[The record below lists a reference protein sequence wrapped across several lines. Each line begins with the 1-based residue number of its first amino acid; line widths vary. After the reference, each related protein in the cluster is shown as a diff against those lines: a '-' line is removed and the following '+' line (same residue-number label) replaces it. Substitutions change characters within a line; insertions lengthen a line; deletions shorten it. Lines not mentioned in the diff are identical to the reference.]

1 MEAEIP
7 ADTAPPEQNDWP
19 LGGETEV
26 SEGDMTVGGYQLKNC
41 IASGSHTQIWEVTAM
56 GSPMQLAM
64 KLMLDES
71 RKDGA
76 QKAIL
81 KHEYKVGN
89 SLDHP
94 SFLRFHD
101 LEMNRDHA
109 FFVMD
114 YFRSPS
120 LKNQITSNLIAVQ
133 ASFGKLAAF
142 LAQAYFLMHEAGWL
156 HRDIKPD
163 NILMNRAG
171 ECRVIDFSLSS
182 RVKGALG
189 KMLGG
194 KQKQI
199 QGTRTYI
206 APETILRKPAT
217 EQTDMY
223 SLGVTFFEILT
234 GAPPFAGDTPN
245 VLLKKHLA
253 EVPTSPSFI
262 NNNVTKELDRI
273 VLRMLEKKP
282 DDRFQT
288 MQELESALRSV
299 KCFEVDPQQLLEEKL
314 RKEKELA
321 DQSVD
326 KRLDSRADADRTEK
340 GIVIPIKEKK
350 KKEMTA
356 SMKRDEALRAK
367 AQAEKDA
374 KRGVSAPVEA
384 APAAQQQPQA
394 PNYPSPP
401 MQMPQP
407 GMPMHPMPGQMMPG
421 MGMPMPNQM
430 MPGQMMP
437 GQQPQYGQMP
447 PQQMPIPSQMPPSQ
461 QIPAPQP
468 APQQQPAATQHPA
481 STQPV
486 APTPAPQP
494 NPAPI
499 PAEQP
504 PQNQEDS
511 SRKPISR
518 PADPEKDGGLEEA
531 TFDDFLIE

>member
-1 MEAEIP
+1 M
-7 ADTAPPEQNDWP
+7 
-19 LGGETEV
+19 

-81 KHEYKVGN
+81 KHEYKVGS

-101 LEMNRDHA
+101 IEMNRDHA

-120 LKNQITSNLIAVQ
+120 LKNQITSNLIGVQ
-133 ASFGKLAAF
+133 ASFSKLAAF
-142 LAQAYFLMHEAGWL
+142 LAQAYFLMHESGWL

-182 RVKGALG
+182 RIKGALG

-194 KQKQI
+194 KEKQI

-253 EVPTSPSFI
+253 EAPTAPSYI
-262 NNNVTKELDRI
+262 NDNVTKELDRI
-273 VLRMLEKKP
+273 VLRMLDKKP
-282 DDRFQT
+282 ENRFQT

-321 DQSVD
+321 AQSVD

-340 GIVIPIKEKK
+340 GIVVPIREKK

-356 SMKRDEALRAK
+356 SMKRDEAIRAK

-374 KRGVSAPVEA
+374 RKGTPGPADA

-394 PNYPSPP
+394 PNYPAPP
-401 MQMPQP
+401 IQVPQP

-421 MGMPMPNQM
+421 MGMPMPHQM

-437 GQQPQYGQMP
+437 NQQPQFGQMP
-447 PQQMPIPSQMPPSQ
+447 PQQMPMPGQMPPNQ
-461 QIPAPQP
+461 QIPPPQP
-468 APQQQPAATQHPA
+468 IQQQPQQPQPIQQQPAPA
-481 STQPV
+481 PAPV
-486 APTPAPQP
+486 ARNTQAPPPT
-494 NPAPI
+494 
-499 PAEQP
+499 EQL

-511 SRKPISR
+511 GRKPISR

>member
-1 MEAEIP
+1 MGGS
-7 ADTAPPEQNDWP
+7 P
-19 LGGETEV
+19 LRGEKVV
-26 SEGDMTVGGYQLKNC
+26 SDDDMTVGGYQLKNC
-41 IASGSHTQIWEVTAM
+41 IASGTHTQIWEVAEM

-71 RKDGA
+71 RKDSA
-76 QKAIL
+76 QKAVL
-81 KHEYKVGN
+81 KHEYKVGT

-101 LEMNRDHA
+101 IEINRDHA

-120 LKNQITSNLIAVQ
+120 LKNQITSNLVTVQ
-133 ASFGKLAAF
+133 SSFKKLAEF
-142 LAQAYFLMHEAGWL
+142 LAQAYFIMHEAGWL

-171 ECRVIDFSLSS
+171 ECRVIDFSLAT

-217 EQTDMY
+217 EQTDIY
-223 SLGVTFFEILT
+223 SLGVTFFEVLT

-245 VLLKKHLA
+245 VLLKKHLSEDVTA
-253 EVPTSPSFI
+253 PSYI
-262 NNNVTKELDRI
+262 NGNVTKELDRI
-273 VLRMLEKKP
+273 ILRMLEKKP
-282 DDRFQT
+282 ENRFQS

-299 KCFEVDPQQLLEEKL
+299 KCFETDPLKLLEEKK
-314 RKEKELA
+314 REEKALE

-326 KRLDSRADADRTEK
+326 KRLNSRADAERTEK
-340 GIVIPIKEKK
+340 GIVVPMKVKK

-356 SMKRDEALRAK
+356 SMKRDEEIRAK
-367 AQAEKDA
+367 TQAGRDA
-374 KRGVSAPVEA
+374 VKAANTPPESAP
-384 APAAQQQPQA
+384 AQSMQPQF
-394 PNYPSPP
+394 PSYPSPP

-407 GMPMHPMPGQMMPG
+407 GMPMYPMPVHMMPGMPQMGQPMPGQMMPG
-421 MGMPMPNQM
+421 QPV
-430 MPGQMMP
+430 PGQMP
-437 GQQPQYGQMP
+437 PGQMP
-447 PQQMPIPSQMPPSQ
+447 PQQVPGQQVPGQQMPVQ
-461 QIPAPQP
+461 QPVQPQQP
-468 APQQQPAATQHPA
+468 VPTQQPVQPQQQP
-481 STQPV
+481 V
-486 APTPAPQP
+486 APAAQTPP
-494 NPAPI
+494 PA
-499 PAEQP
+499 AAP
-504 PQNQEDS
+504 PQQPESAPANEPAASQEQGEEG
-511 SRKPISR
+511 RKPISR
-518 PADPEKDGGLEEA
+518 LADPENDTGLEEA

>member
-1 MEAEIP
+1 M
-7 ADTAPPEQNDWP
+7 
-19 LGGETEV
+19 

-81 KHEYKVGN
+81 KHEYKVGS

-101 LEMNRDHA
+101 LEINRDHA

-133 ASFGKLAAF
+133 ASFKKLAGF
-142 LAQAYFLMHEAGWL
+142 LAQAYFIMHESGWL

-206 APETILRKPAT
+206 APETILRKAAT

-223 SLGVTFFEILT
+223 SLGVTFFEVLT

-245 VLLKKHLA
+245 VLLKKHLS
-253 EVPTSPSFI
+253 EVPTAPSFI
-262 NNNVTKELDRI
+262 NTNVTKELDRI
-273 VLRMLEKKP
+273 ILKMLEKKP
-282 DDRFQT
+282 EDRFAT
-288 MQELESALRSV
+288 MQELESAIRSV
-299 KCFEVDPQQLLEEKL
+299 NCFEVDPMQQLEERQ

-326 KRLDSRADADRTEK
+326 KRLDSRADAERTEK
-340 GIVIPIKEKK
+340 GIVVPIKEKK

-356 SMKRDEALRAK
+356 SMRRDEEVRAK
-367 AQAEKDA
+367 TEAEKA
-374 KRGVSAPVEA
+374 ARKGLAAPVEA
-384 APAAQQQPQA
+384 APVAPQQPQF
-394 PNYPSPP
+394 PNHPAPP
-401 MQMPQP
+401 MHMPQP
-407 GMPMHPMPGQMMPG
+407 GMPMYPMPGQMMPG
-421 MGMPMPNQM
+421 MGMPPQP

-437 GQQPQYGQMP
+437 GQQVPFGQMP
-447 PQQMPIPSQMPPSQ
+447 PQPMPGQMVPNQQMP
-461 QIPAPQP
+461 AHQP
-468 APQQQPAATQHPA
+468 APQQVAPPQQPAQ
-481 STQPV
+481 SPV
-486 APTPAPQP
+486 QNPTPTAPPPPPQVQP
-494 NPAPI
+494 
-499 PAEQP
+499 E
-504 PQNQEDS
+504 PQNQEAADG
-511 SRKPISR
+511 KPISR
-518 PADPEKDGGLEEA
+518 PADPEKDSGLEEA

>member
-1 MEAEIP
+1 
-7 ADTAPPEQNDWP
+7 
-19 LGGETEV
+19 
-26 SEGDMTVGGYQLKNC
+26 
-41 IASGSHTQIWEVTAM
+41 M

-101 LEMNRDHA
+101 IEMNRDHA

-120 LKNQITSNLIAVQ
+120 LKNQITSNLIGVQ
-133 ASFGKLAAF
+133 ASFSKLAAF
-142 LAQAYFLMHEAGWL
+142 LANAYFLMHESGWL

-182 RVKGALG
+182 RIKGAFG

-194 KQKQI
+194 KEKQI

-206 APETILRKPAT
+206 APETILRNPAT
-217 EQTDMY
+217 EQTDIY

-253 EVPTSPSFI
+253 EVPTAPSYI
-262 NNNVTKELDRI
+262 NDNVTKELDRI
-273 VLRMLEKKP
+273 VLRMLDKKP
-282 DDRFQT
+282 ENRFQT
-288 MQELESALRSV
+288 MQELESALRNV
-299 KCFEVDPQQLLEEKL
+299 KCFEVDPQQLLEDKL

-321 DQSVD
+321 AQSVD

-340 GIVIPIKEKK
+340 GIVVPVKEKK
-350 KKEMTA
+350 KKEMSA

-367 AQAEKDA
+367 TQAEKDA
-374 KRGVSAPVEA
+374 RQGVSGVADSTPAP
-384 APAAQQQPQA
+384 QQQPQA
-394 PNYPSPP
+394 PIHPAPP
-401 MQMPQP
+401 MPVPQP
-407 GMPMHPMPGQMMPG
+407 GMPMYPMPGQMMPG
-421 MGMPMPNQM
+421 TGMPAPNQM

-437 GQQPQYGQMP
+437 NQQPQFGQMP
-447 PQQMPIPSQMPPSQ
+447 PQQMPMPGQMPGQMPPNQ
-461 QIPAPQP
+461 QMPAAQP
-468 APQQQPAATQHPA
+468 VQQQPVQQQPLQQQPVQQQPVQQQPVQQQPVQQQPVQQQPAAPNRPA
-481 STQPV
+481 
-486 APTPAPQP
+486 APAPAPQNAATQP
-494 NPAPI
+494 
-499 PAEQP
+499 PAEQR
-504 PQNQEDS
+504 PQNQEGGG
-511 SRKPISR
+511 RKPISR
-518 PADPEKDGGLEEA
+518 PADPEKDVGLEEA

>member
-1 MEAEIP
+1 MSDA
-7 ADTAPPEQNDWP
+7 
-19 LGGETEV
+19 
-26 SEGDMTVGGYQLKNC
+26 DMTVGGYQLKNC
-41 IASGSHTQIWEVTAM
+41 IASGTHTQIWEVEEM

-76 QKAIL
+76 QKAVL
-81 KHEYKVGN
+81 KHEYKVGA

-101 LEMNRDHA
+101 IEINRDHA

-120 LKNQITSNLIAVQ
+120 LKNQITSNLVSVQ
-133 ASFGKLAAF
+133 ASFKKLAEF
-142 LAQAYFLMHEAGWL
+142 LAQAYFIMHEAGWL

-171 ECRVIDFSLSS
+171 ESRVIDFSLAT
-182 RVKGALG
+182 RVKSGLS

-206 APETILRKPAT
+206 APETILRKSAT
-217 EQTDMY
+217 EQTDIY
-223 SLGVTFFEILT
+223 SLGVTFFEVLT

-245 VLLKKHLA
+245 VLLKKHLSEDA
-253 EVPTSPSFI
+253 TSPSFI
-262 NNNVTKELDRI
+262 NPNVTKDLDRI

-282 DDRFQT
+282 ENRFQS

-299 KCFEVDPQQLLEEKL
+299 KCFETDPMQLLEEK
-314 RKEKELA
+314 RRAEKEA
-321 DQSVD
+321 SDQSVD
-326 KRLDSRADADRTEK
+326 KRLNSRADAERTEK
-340 GIVIPIKEKK
+340 GIVVPMKTKK

-367 AQAEKDA
+367 NEASKAAA
-374 KRGVSAPVEA
+374 KGLTDPAAAPV
-384 APAAQQQPQA
+384 PQNQPMMPQF

-407 GMPMHPMPGQMMPG
+407 GMPMYPMPGQMMPG
-421 MGMPMPNQM
+421 MPQM
-430 MPGQMMP
+430 GHPMPGQMVP
-437 GQQPQYGQMP
+437 GQQMPPGQPMQMP
-447 PQQMPIPSQMPPSQ
+447 PQQAPPQQPPQQQMPVQ
-461 QIPAPQP
+461 QPPQQAGQPGIPAPQP
-468 APQQQPAATQHPA
+468 AQPAAQTPVPPAPAPQQPANPPPA
-481 STQPV
+481 ASQD
-486 APTPAPQP
+486 QG
-494 NPAPI
+494 
-499 PAEQP
+499 AEG
-504 PQNQEDS
+504 
-511 SRKPISR
+511 RKPISR
-518 PADPEKDGGLEEA
+518 PADPENDSALEEA

>member
-1 MEAEIP
+1 M
-7 ADTAPPEQNDWP
+7 
-19 LGGETEV
+19 

-41 IASGSHTQIWEVTAM
+41 IASGTHTQIWEVTAM

-64 KLMLDES
+64 KLMLDDS

-89 SLDHP
+89 ALDHP

-101 LEMNRDHA
+101 IEMNRDHA

-120 LKNQITSNLIAVQ
+120 LKNQITSNLIGVQ
-133 ASFGKLAAF
+133 ASFKKLASF

-182 RVKGALG
+182 RIKSGLG

-194 KQKQI
+194 KEKQI

-206 APETILRKPAT
+206 APETILRKAPT
-217 EQTDMY
+217 QQTDIY

-245 VLLKKHLA
+245 ALLQKHLG
-253 EVPTSPSFI
+253 EVATAPSFI
-262 NNNVTKELDRI
+262 NNNVSKELDRI
-273 VLRMLEKKP
+273 ILKMLDKKP
-282 DDRFQT
+282 ENRFQS

-299 KCFEVDPQQLLEEKL
+299 KCFEVEPQQLLEDKQ
-314 RKEKELA
+314 RKERELA
-321 DQSVD
+321 AQSVD

-340 GIVIPIKEKK
+340 GIVIPLKVKK

-356 SMKRDEALRAK
+356 SMKRDEALREK
-367 AQAEKDA
+367 AQAEKNA
-374 KRGVSAPVEA
+374 RKGISAPTEA
-384 APAAQQQPQA
+384 APPQQPQQPSY
-394 PNYPSPP
+394 PNPQMP
-401 MQMPQP
+401 MPQP
-407 GMPMHPMPGQMMPG
+407 GMPMYPMPGPMMPGMGMPGQPMPGQMMPG
-421 MGMPMPNQM
+421 M
-430 MPGQMMP
+430 
-437 GQQPQYGQMP
+437 QPQYGQMP
-447 PQQMPIPSQMPPSQ
+447 PQQMPMPGQMPPSQ
-461 QIPAPQP
+461 QPPAQPQP
-468 APQQQPAATQHPA
+468 VQPQQQPAQQPQPTQQPQPA
-481 STQPV
+481 QQQPAPPQPAPAAPAPQPPTA
-486 APTPAPQP
+486 APTPAQPPQL
-494 NPAPI
+494 AP
-499 PAEQP
+499 Q
-504 PQNQEDS
+504 PQNQEAAN
-511 SRKPISR
+511 RTPISR
-518 PADPEKDGGLEEA
+518 PADPEKDSGLEEA